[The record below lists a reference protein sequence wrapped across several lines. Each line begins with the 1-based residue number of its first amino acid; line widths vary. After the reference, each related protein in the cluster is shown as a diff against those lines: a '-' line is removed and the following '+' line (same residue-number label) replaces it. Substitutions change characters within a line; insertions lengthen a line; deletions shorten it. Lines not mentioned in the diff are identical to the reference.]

1 MQNQTRP
8 SRGSDQAS
16 TRPHSILIVED
27 DPDTRE
33 ILEELLV
40 ERHHRVGTAADG
52 YEAVE
57 KLEQESWDLILL
69 DIRLPHL
76 DGLEVARIAQS
87 RLELPRIILMT
98 AYPTWYYNEDA
109 KDIRAAAVFAK
120 PFNLNSLAGT
130 VDAVLEEA
138 PGGTPEGR

>member
-33 ILEELLV
+33 ILEELL
-40 ERHHRVGTAADG
+40 
-52 YEAVE
+52 VE